1 MAQKKRAQ
9 RAKKTVSSGKKG
21 SNAGK
26 TTSPKNSPKNG
37 PKKVAIK
44 PPARKAGR
52 QKAKRPAGSPPEKVP
67 PATLA
72 PKSPATRAVQ
82 SRIVPGFPIVGIGAS
97 AGGLE
102 ALETFFKSMPPD
114 AGIGF
119 VVVVHLDPKHISIL
133 SGLLQK
139 HTRMPVCQIEDGM
152 RVESNHVYVIPPNRD
167 LTIFHGTLQLMDLVQ
182 PRGVNL
188 PIDSFF
194 RSLARDQERN
204 AVCIILSGTGTDG
217 TLGVKAIKGEVGM
230 VMVQDERSAR
240 YEGMPRSAIATGL
253 VDFVLPPEKM
263 PEQLIQYTRH
273 ATRGAPPGI
282 LSEEGATPGSLH
294 KIYAIL
300 RARTEHDFSLYKKTT
315 ICRRI
320 ERRMN
325 LHQIDDIADY
335 VRYLQESDR
344 EAGIL
349 FKELLI
355 GVTNFFRDPE
365 AFQILQT
372 RVLPELLAGKPDDS
386 AVRVWVPGCSSGEE
400 AYSVAIVLHECME
413 QIGRH
418 FHIQIFGTDIDE
430 NAINVARGGLYP
442 QSIMADV
449 GTDRINRYFIKEE
462 DGHCRVK
469 KQIREVLVFAP
480 QNLIKDPPFTKLDLL
495 CCRNLLIYLGAELQ
509 RKLLP
514 VFHYSLRPDGILFLG
529 SSETIGTATDLF
541 APLHKKW
548 KIFRRKSGSLAAHP
562 VLDFS
567 PQPDF
572 YEARDLQ
579 VPAAVQKAEELSAL
593 QLVETILQQSG
604 APPCAIIND
613 LSNVVYIH
621 GRTGRFLEPAEGKA
635 SVNIV
640 EMARPNLRNDLV
652 NAIRQV
658 ATHKQEV
665 MSKGLVVE
673 HNGDTLFVNL
683 TVRPILEQTAMH
695 GLMMVVFEET
705 EKPSKQEKRTRA
717 PVTKKPA
724 RRSVEELERDLLYTR
739 ENLQTTIEELET
751 SNEEL
756 KSTNEELQSTNEELQ
771 STNEELETSKEELQ
785 SLNEESATVNTELQ
799 ARIEE
804 LSRTTD
810 DLKNL
815 LDSTEIATIF
825 LDTDL
830 RVRRFTPRATEIIPL
845 AATDAGRPIEHL
857 ASTLEDA
864 DLAEYGQQV
873 LYDLAVREVE
883 VESKN
888 DRSYIMRVRPYR
900 TTTNVIDGV
909 VITFQDI
916 TQRKQ
921 IETALRE
928 SEQRFRPLFEL
939 ASDAMVLIDPE
950 TARFVESN
958 RKATE
963 SLGYTRDEFAQ
974 MAVPDIEALRS
985 ADDVAKHFA
994 RVVQEG
1000 SATVE
1005 TRYRTRDGELED
1017 VLVLGRAVF
1026 VGKKAFILSTWHRH
1040 REGRRRLTIIHETR
1054 RVEGNERAGRTIP

>member
-1 MAQKKRAQ
+1 MAQKKRSPG
-9 RAKKTVSSGKKG
+9 AKKNVS
-21 SNAGK
+21 AGK
-26 TTSPKNSPKNG
+26 TGSDARKTAGQSR
-37 PKKVAIK
+37 KKTGVNR
-44 PPARKAGR
+44 PPARKTVR
-52 QKAKRPAGSPPEKVP
+52 KTAKRPASSLRGKTP
-67 PATLA
+67 PATVA
-72 PKSPATRAVQ
+72 PESPAKRAVQ
-82 SRIVPGFPIVGIGAS
+82 SGIVPGFPIVGIGAS

-102 ALETFFKSMPPD
+102 ALETFFKAMPPD

-139 HTRMPVCQIEDGM
+139 HTPMPVCQIEDGM
-152 RVESNHVYVIPPNRD
+152 RVEPDHVYVIPPNRD

-188 PIDSFF
+188 PVDSFF

-217 TLGVKAIKGEVGM
+217 TLGVKAIKGEIGM
-230 VMVQDERSAR
+230 VMVQDEPSAR
-240 YEGMPRSAIATGL
+240 YEGMPRSATATGL
-253 VDFVLPPEKM
+253 VDFVLPPDEM
-263 PEQLIQYTRH
+263 PEQLIKYIRH
-273 ATRGAPPGI
+273 ATRGTPPGI
-282 LSEEGATPGSLH
+282 PPGIPPEEGAIPRSLH

-325 LHQIDDIADY
+325 VHQIDDITDY

-344 EAGIL
+344 EASIL

-365 AFQILQT
+365 AFQILQSAI
-372 RVLPELLAGKPDDS
+372 LPDRLAEKPDDS
-386 AVRVWVPGCSSGEE
+386 AVRIWVPGCSSGEE
-400 AYSVAIVLHECME
+400 AYSVAIMLHECME

-430 NAINVARGGLYP
+430 DAINVARAGLYP

-449 GTDRINRYFIKEE
+449 GPERIKRYFVEEE
-462 DGHCRVK
+462 DGHYQVK
-469 KQIREVLVFAP
+469 KLIREVLVFAP
-480 QNLIKDPPFTKLDLL
+480 QNVIKDPPFTNLDLL
-495 CCRNLLIYLGAELQ
+495 CCRNLLIYLDAELQ

-514 VFHYSLRPDGILFLG
+514 IFHYSLRPNGILFLG
-529 SSETIGTATDLF
+529 SSETIGLATNLF

-548 KIFRRKSGSLAAHP
+548 KLFCRKSGALGAHP
-562 VLDFS
+562 VLDFT
-567 PQPDF
+567 PQPEF
-572 YEARDLQ
+572 YEARDLE
-579 VPAAVQKAEELSAL
+579 VPTAVQRAEELSAL
-593 QLVETILQQSG
+593 QLVETVLQQSG

-613 LSNVVYIH
+613 LSDVVYIY

-640 EMARPNLRNDLV
+640 EMARPGLRSELV

-658 ATHKQEV
+658 AIHKQEV
-665 MSKGLVVE
+665 VSHGLVVE

-683 TVRPILEQTAMH
+683 TVRPILEQTTMH

-705 EKPSKQEKRTRA
+705 AKPSKQEKRRRGPA
-717 PVTKKPA
+717 KEKPM
-724 RRSVEELERDLLYTR
+724 RRSVEELERELQYTR
-739 ENLQTTIEELET
+739 ENLQTTIEELEA

-756 KSTNEELQSTNEELQ
+756 KSANEELQSTNEELQ

-799 ARIEE
+799 ARFEE

-830 RVRRFTPRATEIIPL
+830 RIRRFTPRATDIIPL

-916 TQRKQ
+916 TERKR

-950 TARFVESN
+950 TGVFVESN
-958 RKATE
+958 RKASE
-963 SLGYTRDEFAQ
+963 SLGYTRDEFVQ
-974 MAVPDIEALRS
+974 MAVPDIQALHS
-985 ADDVAKHFA
+985 ADEVTKHLA

-1000 SATVE
+1000 SAAVE
-1005 TRYRTRDGELED
+1005 TRYRTRDGELVD
-1017 VLVLGRAVF
+1017 VLVLGKAVF
-1026 VGKKAFILSTWHRH
+1026 VGKKAFILSTWHDL
-1040 REGRRRLTIIHETR
+1040 EKAAGGRRSSMIPDRSRETN
-1054 RVEGNERAGRTIP
+1054 VQEG